1 MVEYENTN
9 IINLMD
15 STDLVSL
22 NEGSLLLATDVEVGL
37 FKSL

>member
-15 STDLVSL
+15 STELVSL
-22 NEGSLLLATDVEVGL
+22 NEGSLLLSTDVEVGL
-37 FKSL
+37 F